1 MKVLLVSYFYW
12 PPDFGGELLA
22 SIERFQSLSAHGC
35 ATTVLTAGHPH
46 FAGREAREGLR
57 IRRSPLVHRSRIGRA
72 GRRVVFWF
80 WAALQLVLVKTDV
93 VHFGSIPPLG
103 FVTSNLVAF
112 LLCGLAKGKGARTV
126 VVHSLAESDTEVY
139 NSRGWSG
146 FWTKRFYRTVSS
158 IVAVSPAL
166 HRGLALDFGSKV
178 SLLPYGIRDD
188 IFTRGSDGE
197 REKLR
202 SAHQIR
208 PGNVV
213 FACLGAVGRR
223 KGFDVLAQAFAELAP
238 AHPEWRLWVI
248 GPRSRAESQ
257 NIDEREVAEVTS
269 PLRGL
274 AERVEFWGRLDER
287 PTLSRILAAS
297 DVFVFPSRREGMGI
311 APLEAMAVGVPV
323 VVSRIPGVTDL
334 ANMEGDTGLYV
345 PPGDLA
351 GLKAAML
358 KLGTDEEARQRM
370 GERAA
375 QVVRAGFAWEQHVT
389 KWMRLYEG
397 GEAEASAGHERD
409 PDLAPK
415 P

>member
-1 MKVLLVSYFYW
+1 MRLVHVSYKYW

-22 SIERFQSLSAHGC
+22 SIERFQSFSAHGY
-35 ATTVLTAGHPH
+35 ATTVLTAGQPH
-46 FAGREAREGLR
+46 FASRETRGGLQ
-57 IRRSPLVHRSRIGRA
+57 IHRSPVVHHSRA
-72 GRRVVFWF
+72 GRGLRRVVFWF
-80 WAALQLVLVKTDV
+80 WAALRLVLVKPDV
-93 VHFGSIPPLG
+93 VHFGSIPGLS
-103 FVTSNLVAF
+103 FVNSNLVAF
-112 LLCGLAKGKGARTV
+112 LLCGLAKYKGARTV
-126 VVHSLAESDTEVY
+126 VVHSLAESGTEVY
-139 NSRGWSG
+139 RSRGWSG
-146 FWTKRFYRTVSS
+146 FWTKRFYRTVNS

-188 IFTRGSDGE
+188 IFTSGSDCE
-197 REKLR
+197 REELR
-202 SAHQIR
+202 SAHQIL

-257 NIDEREVAEVTS
+257 DIDEREVAEVTNT
-269 PLRGL
+269 LKGL
-274 AERVEFWGRLDER
+274 ANRVEFWGRLDER
-287 PTLSRILAAS
+287 PTLSRILSAC

-334 ANMEGDTGLYV
+334 ANVEGDTGLYV
-345 PPGDLA
+345 LPGDLA

-358 KLGTDEEARQRM
+358 RLGTDGEARQRM
-370 GERAA
+370 GARAA
-375 QVVRAGFAWEQHVT
+375 QTVREGFAWKQHIT

-397 GEAEASAGHERD
+397 GEAEASAGHGRD
-409 PDLAPK
+409 PDLTPK